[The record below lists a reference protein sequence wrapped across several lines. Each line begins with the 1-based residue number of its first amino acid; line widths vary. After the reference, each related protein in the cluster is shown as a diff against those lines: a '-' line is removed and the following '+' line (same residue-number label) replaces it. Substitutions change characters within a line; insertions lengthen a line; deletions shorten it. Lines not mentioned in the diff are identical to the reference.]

1 MLNVGK
7 GAPPEHTTVTERCL
21 ALFSAAFLLC
31 CGAGDDPYAPARSLS
46 PPVPGGNGRLNGSA
60 VAGVAADAPFD
71 GVLEISVGTNV
82 KSFLGAIHAVV
93 TNAAGEVVGGA
104 DEEVSNP
111 ALAQDRSLALV
122 LPSGDGFNVRLSAT
136 TADSR
141 PTVCRAAID
150 SLRLE
155 AGATARVQVFSWDC
169 GGVSGYV
176 PAVAQPDCYW
186 LADYAFVTRTSAIVG
201 ALIGVRAAAHDAQ
214 GNPAQ
219 LSWSSTLPARGSFAD
234 PAAAQTSFRCE
245 AAGNLDVIALANDG
259 ECTQAV
265 TQTVSCL

>member
-7 GAPPEHTTVTERCL
+7 GASLEHTTVTEPFL

-31 CGAGDDPYAPARSLS
+31 CGAADDPYAPAPSFR
-46 PPVPGGNGRLNGSA
+46 PDAPGGSGRLNASA
-60 VAGVAADAPFD
+60 VAADAPFD
-71 GVLEISVGTNV
+71 SVLEISAGTNV
-82 KSFLGAIHAVV
+82 RSFLGAIHAVV

-104 DEEVSNP
+104 DEEVANP

-141 PTVCRAAID
+141 PTICRAAID

-201 ALIGVRAAAHDAQ
+201 ELIGVRAAAHDAQ

-234 PAAAQTSFRCE
+234 PAAAHTSFRCE